1 MSNEALTWAIK
12 YYNAVT
18 DPLDVYQTSKFKI
31 YRENALYYGALH
43 DENSKTWI
51 YKADIYLIKH
61 REYILDKLGEFFDM
75 KIDKFLHLENYA
87 YELKSPLQIIKEDD

>member
-43 DENSKTWI
+43 DETSKTWI
-51 YKADIYLIKH
+51 DKADIDLIKH
-61 REYILDKLGEFFDM
+61 RE
-75 KIDKFLHLENYA
+75 
-87 YELKSPLQIIKEDD
+87 

>member
-51 YKADIYLIKH
+51 YKAVIELLKH
-61 REYILDKLGEFFDM
+61 TEYILDKLGEFFDM

-87 YELKSPLQIIKEDD
+87 YELKSPLQIIKEGD